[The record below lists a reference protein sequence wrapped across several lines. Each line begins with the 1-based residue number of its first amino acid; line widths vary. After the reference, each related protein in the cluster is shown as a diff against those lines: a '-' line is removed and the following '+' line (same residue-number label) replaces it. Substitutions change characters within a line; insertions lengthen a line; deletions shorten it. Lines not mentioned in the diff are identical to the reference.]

1 VPKPWNFLCFSG
13 ISSLRLILPF
23 SSLRPPLAAHFPPV
37 SIRTPMSPQAR
48 SNTTQA
54 IPEQQPQTSIPA
66 PLVSSLVADANAS
79 DGTHTPYA
87 VLQHAHLSTRLRIG
101 ARHWA
106 SHGHSIH
113 PIAPVCRATPHHP
126 ASLLWV
132 GYAISFLVA
141 CGDGAR
147 GLRFHCLGP
156 CPSTPE
162 HWTPLALFPIPCMAP
177 RRPRIHPPSVTNA
190 CNPGLC

>member
-1 VPKPWNFLCFSG
+1 
-13 ISSLRLILPF
+13 
-23 SSLRPPLAAHFPPV
+23 
-37 SIRTPMSPQAR
+37 MSPQAR

-54 IPEQQPQTSIPA
+54 IPEQQPQTRVVVILHPSIPA
-66 PLVSSLVADANAS
+66 PLVSSLVVDANAS
-79 DGTHTPYA
+79 D
-87 VLQHAHLSTRLRIG
+87 G

-106 SHGHSIH
+106 SHGHSTH

-132 GYAISFLVA
+132 PQGERVSGASGYAISFLVA

-156 CPSTPE
+156 RPSTPE
-162 HWTPLALFPIPCMAP
+162 HWTPLAFFPIPCMAP